1 MNFPFSKKFA
11 RKFTNLATVVGL
23 ASGFAFGT
31 GCGSEPLFYS
41 PGSELDHIY
50 ARIFLTDYNI
60 AWQAT
65 LDALKRFEKT
75 VQNRQGGVLQTAW
88 VDNTAEKNFSDSF
101 GGDATYLN
109 ARYRFK
115 VSIAP
120 GNYNGKPS
128 VKISILKD
136 QLIQR
141 DLLEGWKQVPSDALE
156 ENSFLYRIGRI
167 IFIKQKLKQLEDQK
181 LQQVIEEGV

>member
-1 MNFPFSKKFA
+1 MSFLFSKKFA
-11 RKFTNLATVVGL
+11 RKCTKLAAIAAVAGIT
-23 ASGFAFGT
+23 AFAP

-41 PGSELDHIY
+41 PGTELDHIY
-50 ARIFLTDYNI
+50 SRIFLTDYNI

-75 VQNRQGGVLQTAW
+75 VQNRQGGVMQTSW
-88 VDNTAEKNFSDSF
+88 VDNTAEKNFSDAF